1 MTLHPALGPSPLD
14 LDRMLGRSLRRRGV
28 LLVEADDALDE
39 VTISLHEVA
48 ARIAAASGARI
59 VLLDRT
65 DREPLWGP
73 HARPPGPL
81 SPEELRWLGRHD
93 LADRLGALVELD
105 LPAAAWLTDGRGT
118 RELLTAIERTQA
130 GLLLMRPDR
139 PSVVRRV
146 IRRTLPY
153 YAARI
158 AIPLATVDAAGAI
171 ELVEPLA
178 GRSSPGPSR
187 FEATARSTA

>member
-1 MTLHPALGPSPLD
+1 MTW
-14 LDRMLGRSLRRRGV
+14 
-28 LLVEADDALDE
+28 
-39 VTISLHEVA
+39 
-48 ARIAAASGARI
+48 
-59 VLLDRT
+59 RT
-65 DREPLWGP
+65 G
-73 HARPPGPL
+73 
-81 SPEELRWLGRHD
+81 SVRWSSSTSR
-93 LADRLGALVELD
+93 
-105 LPAAAWLTDGRGT
+105 AAAWLTDGRGT

-178 GRSSPGPSR
+178 GRSSPRPSR